1 MRPLP
6 YQRKDFFVERVRS
19 DARWRD
25 LERSRPVES
34 GAERIVGWLVVLFSV
49 GGVLWTASRFL

>member
-1 MRPLP
+1 MTNP
-6 YQRKDFFVERVRS
+6 YDRKDFYVERIRS

-34 GAERIVGWLVVLFSV
+34 GFEWAVGWLAVLASIF
-49 GGVLWTASRFL
+49 GVLWTASRFI